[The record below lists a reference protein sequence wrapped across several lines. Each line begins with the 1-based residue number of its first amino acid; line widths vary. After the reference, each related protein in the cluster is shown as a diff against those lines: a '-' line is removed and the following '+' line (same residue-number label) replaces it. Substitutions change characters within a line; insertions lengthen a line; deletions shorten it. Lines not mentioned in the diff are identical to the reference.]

1 MSFSQHH
8 NHAVLGDRQIP
19 TLGSSRHSG
28 ESSNS
33 LFSSS
38 SSGPT
43 LVQQIESTEDK
54 ETKLLP
60 KQMEQHEL
68 RKEIQKIQGDDRIP
82 SARKAHMIQELMSR
96 KWVTRQKL
104 EQLENGK
111 IDNFLSS
118 EAIDFSVVTDSDHV
132 QTHHGTGALG
142 CKHYQRACKLQ
153 AHCCG
158 KWYTC
163 RFCHDDVSDHS
174 ISRNLVKTM
183 MCMYCWHTQ
192 PAGQKCANIKCGKQL
207 ASYYCSICKLWDN
220 DGKKNIYHC
229 NDCGICRIGKGLG
242 IDYFHCEICNVCM
255 AMGLKGNHKC
265 IERNLESDCPICGEY
280 MFTSTSTVIFMVHW
294 VNIAMRPLHASQ
306 MPSTIHRN
314 FLPMSNLS

>member
-1 MSFSQHH
+1 MSFGQHH
-8 NHAVLGDRQIP
+8 NHAVLSDRQIP
-19 TLGSSRHSG
+19 TLGSSSHSG

-43 LVQQIESTEDK
+43 MVEQIESTED
-54 ETKLLP
+54 TKLLP

-68 RKEIQKIQGDDRIP
+68 RKEIQKIQGDDQIP
-82 SARKAHMIQELMSR
+82 ATRKAQMIQELMSR
-96 KWVTRQKL
+96 NWVARQKH

-111 IDNFLSS
+111 INNFLTSD
-118 EAIDFSVVTDSDHV
+118 AIDFSVVTDSDLV

-158 KWYTC
+158 KWYSC
-163 RFCHDDVSDHS
+163 RFCHDEVSDHS

-183 MCMYCWHTQ
+183 MCMHCWHTQ
-192 PAGQKCANIKCGKQL
+192 PAGQKCVNIKCGKQL

-265 IERNLESDCPICGEY
+265 IERNLECDCPICGEY
-280 MFTSTSTVIFMVHW
+280 MFTSTSTVIFMVNL

-306 MPSTIHRN
+306 VPSTIHRN
-314 FLPMSNLS
+314 ILPMSNLS